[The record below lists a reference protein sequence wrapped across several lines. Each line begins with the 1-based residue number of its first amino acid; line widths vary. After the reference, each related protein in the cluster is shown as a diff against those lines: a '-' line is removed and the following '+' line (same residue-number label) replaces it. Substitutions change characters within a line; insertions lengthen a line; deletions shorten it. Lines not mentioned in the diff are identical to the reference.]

1 MPEQLSIGQALR
13 VEDLVLTTALD
24 LKAVDD
30 LQRLVLQTRV
40 GDVRLDHVG
49 SLVTAI
55 KISDITLELEELGV
69 EGIDNRGSLLFLDHQ
84 VVIRLTLFDRF
95 HGNRD
100 LEQVLNQ
107 I

>member
-1 MPEQLSIGQALR
+1 M
-13 VEDLVLTTALD
+13 
-24 LKAVDD
+24 
-30 LQRLVLQTRV
+30 
-40 GDVRLDHVG
+40 
-49 SLVTAI
+49 TAI
-55 KISDITLELEELGV
+55 KISDIALELEELGV